1 MAVEH
6 ERQLEDELCD
16 HLGAHG
22 WVYEPGSTG
31 YDKKR
36 ALWSDDLFAWLEATQ
51 PETLAAIVKTDKDR
65 ERLLDRLAESLDRP
79 LDAGGGT
86 LAALRYG
93 LKFTKQLD
101 LCQFR
106 PAESMNPTTT
116 NPKTVS
122 PTMKIPN

>member
-6 ERQLEDELCD
+6 ERQLEDELCG

-51 PETLAAIVKTDKDR
+51 PETLAAIVKTDRTGSDCWTGLPSR
-65 ERLLDRLAESLDRP
+65 WTVPWTRAEGPWPRCAMGSSSPSNWTCASSVRLSR
-79 LDAGGGT
+79 
-86 LAALRYG
+86 
-93 LKFTKQLD
+93 
-101 LCQFR
+101 
-106 PAESMNPTTT
+106 
-116 NPKTVS
+116 
-122 PTMKIPN
+122 